1 MRQTMQK
8 MIHVGMIVL
17 TLGLAQQALAQKP
30 PSWGADS
37 SPSPNAGGSVSREAN
52 AAADRGM
59 NKEIEYSNASKV
71 GPKLVVLPGEIKS
84 NNSGFLQKFGPNN
97 IADFGELEL
106 SKANFQVLE
115 RADLGPVLNEMQLA
129 YGLGDPDAARKYMS
143 KGKLKT
149 TKWIV
154 KFDILK
160 AEQVIQEKKGFSG
173 GVARNLLGI
182 FVPGGGMATS
192 AAQEVTGS
200 VDTTSGAGIWIIG
213 MRYKI
218 IDAVTTDIVAQ
229 NYTEEK
235 MEIGAKGTKVAGIS
249 SEAAGGISLDTMV
262 QRLIQKCVWDMDA
275 KHK

>member
-1 MRQTMQK
+1 MRQTIQ
-8 MIHVGMIVL
+8 IGMMVL
-17 TLGLAQQALAQKP
+17 TLGLAQLSLAQKP
-30 PSWGADS
+30 PSWGSES
-37 SPSPNAGGSVSREAN
+37 SPAPNAGGSVSREAN
-52 AAADRGM
+52 AAADRAM

-84 NNSGFLQKFGPNN
+84 NNSTFLQRFGANN

-115 RADLGPVLNEMQLA
+115 RADLGGVLNEMQLA
-129 YGLGDPDAARKYMS
+129 YGLGDPDAARKTMS

-160 AEQVIQEKKGFSG
+160 AEHVVQEKKGFSG
-173 GVARNLLGI
+173 GVARNLIGI
-182 FVPGGGMATS
+182 FGGPGMGTS

-200 VDTTSGAGIWIIG
+200 VNTESDVGVWIIG

-249 SEAAGGISLDTMV
+249 SEAAGGVSLDTMV
-262 QRLIQKCVWDMDA
+262 QRLIQKSVWDIDA

>member
-1 MRQTMQK
+1 MRQIMQK
-8 MIHVGMIVL
+8 TALIGIVVL
-17 TLGLAQQALAQKP
+17 TVGLAQQGWAQKP
-30 PSWGADS
+30 PSWGAES
-37 SPSPNAGGSVSREAN
+37 SPTPNAGGSVSRDVN
-52 AAADRGM
+52 SAADRGM

-71 GPKLVVLPGEIKS
+71 GPRLVVLPGEIKS
-84 NNSGFLQKFGPNN
+84 NNSTFLQHFGPNN
-97 IADFGELEL
+97 IADYGELEL

-129 YGLGDPDAARKYMS
+129 YGAGDPDAARKTMS

-160 AEQVIQEKKGFSG
+160 AEEVAQEKKGFNG
-173 GVARNLLGI
+173 GVARNLIGI
-182 FVPGGGMATS
+182 FGSGGVGS
-192 AAQEVTGS
+192 RAAQEVTGS
-200 VDTTSGAGIWIIG
+200 VDTASGAKVWIIG

-218 IDAVTTDIVAQ
+218 IDAETTDIVAQ

-235 MEIGAKGTKVAGIS
+235 MEVGATGTRLAGVS
-249 SEAAGGISLDTMV
+249 SEASGGVSLDTLV
-262 QRLIQKCVWDMDA
+262 QRLIQKSVWDIDA

>member
-160 AEQVIQEKKGFSG
+160 AEQV
-173 GVARNLLGI
+173 L
-182 FVPGGGMATS
+182 
-192 AAQEVTGS
+192 
-200 VDTTSGAGIWIIG
+200 
-213 MRYKI
+213 
-218 IDAVTTDIVAQ
+218 
-229 NYTEEK
+229 
-235 MEIGAKGTKVAGIS
+235 
-249 SEAAGGISLDTMV
+249 SL
-262 QRLIQKCVWDMDA
+262 I
-275 KHK
+275 HI